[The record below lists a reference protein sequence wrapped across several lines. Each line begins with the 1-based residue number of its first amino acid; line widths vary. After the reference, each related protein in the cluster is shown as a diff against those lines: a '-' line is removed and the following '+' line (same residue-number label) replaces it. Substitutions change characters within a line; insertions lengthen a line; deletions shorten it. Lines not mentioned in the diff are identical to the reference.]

1 MNNQKIVLITG
12 VSREMGLGFE
22 MAKKFANEGYQV
34 ILTAREIEKAKKL
47 ADKLNVV
54 AMQLDVTDDTSVEK
68 LATEISNNFGKLDI
82 LVNNAVNRLDFGGQ
96 PLSTDLNFA
105 KEALD
110 TNLFGAW
117 RMVKAF
123 VPLLKKSEGG
133 RIVNVGSGAGSFTD
147 PVFGMVTNP
156 GDFTV
161 YGITKVALN
170 GLTVKLARELKDTK
184 IKVNSACPGFVAT
197 YPGMAENGAKPVS
210 EGAESIY
217 WAATIPADGPSG
229 GFFRNGQKLDW

>member
-117 RMVKAF
+117 RMAKAF